1 METMD
6 DIIEKAKDAYTEREG
21 AKQKIDALRLE
32 AEEEAKQFKEQQ
44 EALEEEIQKQT
55 QTRDFIKAQ
64 EESKGDSSSKSKGK
78 GEAEQNK
85 LDNLNELFNTEKLL
99 RKKTCDKAFEIAKEI
114 SQGHSQV
121 NEYEEALDQIKEA
134 TKLNDSNELMDE
146 FQKAGEQNNWLENYV
161 VEVKSEVDTLEDEI
175 KSIQEEIA

>member
-1 METMD
+1 MQNMD
-6 DIIEKAKDAYTEREG
+6 DIIEKAKAAYTEREG
-21 AKQKIDALRLE
+21 AKQKIEALRQQAEQE
-32 AEEEAKQFKEQQ
+32 AQDFKEQQ
-44 EALEEEIQKQT
+44 EALEIEKET

-64 EESKGDSSSKSKGK
+64 EENKGDGGSKAKGK
-78 GEAEQNK
+78 GDAEQNK

-114 SQGHSQV
+114 SQGHSSV

-146 FQKAGEQNNWLENYV
+146 FQKAGEQNNWLGNYV
-161 VEVKSEVDTLEDEI
+161 TEVKEEVNTLESEI
-175 KSIQEEIA
+175 